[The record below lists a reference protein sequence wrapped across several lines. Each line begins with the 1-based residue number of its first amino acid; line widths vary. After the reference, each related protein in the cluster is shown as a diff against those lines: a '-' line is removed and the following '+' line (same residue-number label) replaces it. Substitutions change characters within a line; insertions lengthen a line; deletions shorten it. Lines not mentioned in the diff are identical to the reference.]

1 MRGALT
7 PCPPPG
13 TGSVTAPV
21 LLGRCAERRGVKQ
34 STSTLLVPLQPILTW
49 ISESPGPVVSPAPA
63 QQSRLGES
71 CTLHPCLVRHPACSL
86 ALGQPWLALPA
97 QHSWDL
103 APEKARMLSCEQQAP
118 FYFCCAQSLALR
130 SCFLVLCLDNFA
142 GHTCSHSKNIF
153 FSA

>member
-1 MRGALT
+1 M
-7 PCPPPG
+7 
-13 TGSVTAPV
+13 
-21 LLGRCAERRGVKQ
+21 
-34 STSTLLVPLQPILTW
+34 
-49 ISESPGPVVSPAPA
+49 SPAPA
-63 QQSRLGES
+63 QQSRLWES

-86 ALGQPWLALPA
+86 ALGQPWHALLA

-118 FYFCCAQSLALR
+118 CYFCCAQSLALR

-153 FSA
+153 FFFCMTRKPDKRGAGKSQDKVWGSVCLGQADGTSNVGVELPWA